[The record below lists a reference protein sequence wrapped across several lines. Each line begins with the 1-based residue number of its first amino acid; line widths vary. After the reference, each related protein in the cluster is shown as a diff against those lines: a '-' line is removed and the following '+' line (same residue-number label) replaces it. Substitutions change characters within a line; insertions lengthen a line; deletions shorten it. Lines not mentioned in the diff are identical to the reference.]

1 MPRYQMSAFL
11 VPLFAASLCLAQ
23 TTKPTK
29 VAELA
34 AMPDEFFRTP
44 EADGALKNLLSFQN
58 ADGGF
63 PKNFT
68 IDKPFEPGVT
78 KLEWEKVSTID
89 NNATFGELRVIARA
103 FALTRTPAYRDAF
116 NRGLDF
122 LFVAQY
128 ANGGWPQRFPPPAD
142 NYGRQITFN
151 DNAFVGVMRLLMDVK
166 DGREPY
172 AFVDDARRAKAKEAF
187 ARGLDCILKCQ
198 VRDASG
204 KPTGWAGQ
212 HDAVTLAPTNA
223 RVFEPACLTLGESAG
238 LALFLMSI
246 PEPDARLRAAVDG
259 VAVWFDAC
267 RIVGQRAE
275 EMPATEGKPRFKLFV
290 PDANAKPL
298 WPRFVELGTNR
309 AIFVGRDGVIRYDI
323 AELDPERAYGYRWYS
338 TVWGVRVAEEYAAWK
353 KRNGG

>member
-1 MPRYQMSAFL
+1 MPRSRRSFFVLSLLLSSA
-11 VPLFAASLCLAQ
+11 CLAQ

-34 AMPDEFFRTP
+34 AMPDDFFKTP
-44 EADGALKNLLSFQN
+44 AADVALKNVLSFQN

-68 IDKPFEPGVT
+68 IDRPFEPGVT
-78 KLEWEKVSTID
+78 KLEWEKISTID
-89 NNATFGELRVIARA
+89 NNATFGELRVIAKA
-103 FALTRTPAYRDAF
+103 FALTGKPEYRDAF

-122 LFVAQY
+122 LFAAQY
-128 ANGGWPQRFPPPAD
+128 ANGGWPQRFPPPD

-151 DNAFVGVMRLLMDVK
+151 DNAFVGVMSLLMALR
-166 DGREPY
+166 DGKEPY
-172 AFVDDARRAKAKEAF
+172 AFVDDARRAKAKDAF
-187 ARGLDCILKCQ
+187 GRGLDCILKCQ

-238 LALFLMSI
+238 MALFLMSI
-246 PEPDARLRAAVDG
+246 PEPDARLREAIDG
-259 VAVWFDAC
+259 VAAWYDAVK
-267 RIVGQRAE
+267 ILGQRVE
-275 EMPATEGKPRFKLFV
+275 EVPATDGKPRSKRFV
-290 PDANAKPL
+290 PDASAKPL

-309 AIFVGRDGVIRYDI
+309 PIFIGRDGVVKYAIDEI
-323 AELDPERAYGYRWYS
+323 DSERAYGYRWYS

-353 KRNGG
+353 KRKQG